1 MFECYNVKKLLAD
14 GDGMVFTLTK
24 EYKGTAQLVPFN
36 KALFLAKNSLLL
48 IKFISMKFFLTS
60 KFIIFFVLLTACS
73 SSQKKTDNI
82 ENKSIIQ
89 KTTIQRIYE
98 LKAAGYDIVDYH
110 AHLKGGLTMEE
121 LLDHSKKTGIG
132 YGVAFNAGIG
142 FPITDDA
149 SLMENYQKY
158 KDYPVYMAMQAE
170 GREWVNMFSRESIG
184 TFDYVFTDAMTWTD
198 RKGRRM
204 RLWMP
209 EEVFVDDKD
218 DFMEQLVAKI
228 VEVMEKEPIDMY
240 VNSTFLPD
248 LLQAEY
254 GALWTEERMDKVIR
268 AAVENDIAIEIN
280 ARYKIPSAT
289 FIKRA
294 KKAGVKFSMG
304 TNNADRELGTLDYA
318 IDMIEE
324 CNLKPGD
331 FFMPER

>member
-1 MFECYNVKKLLAD
+1 MRNY
-14 GDGMVFTLTK
+14 
-24 EYKGTAQLVPFN
+24 QLFGP
-36 KALFLAKNSLLL
+36 
-48 IKFISMKFFLTS
+48 
-60 KFIIFFVLLTACS
+60 IIFIFLIAGCGSGNKVTENKIKDS
-73 SSQKKTDNI
+73 SSQG
-82 ENKSIIQ
+82 SS
-89 KTTIQRIYE
+89 IQRISE
-98 LKAAGYDIVDYH
+98 LKAAGYNIVDYH

-121 LLDHSKKTGIG
+121 LLDHSKKTGIL

-170 GREWVNMFSRESIG
+170 GREWVNMFSKESIG

-228 VEVMEKEPIDMY
+228 VEVMEKEPIDIY

-248 LLQAEY
+248 VLQADY
-254 GALWTEERMDKVIR
+254 DALWTEERMDKVIH
-268 AAVENDIAIEIN
+268 AAAKNNIAIEIN

-318 IDMIEE
+318 IEMITE
-324 CNLKPGD
+324 CSLKPGD
-331 FFMPER
+331 FFKPQKK

>member
-1 MFECYNVKKLLAD
+1 MRNY
-14 GDGMVFTLTK
+14 
-24 EYKGTAQLVPFN
+24 QLFGLIISIFLIAGCGSGN
-36 KALFLAKNSLLL
+36 KV
-48 IKFISMKFFLTS
+48 T
-60 KFIIFFVLLTACS
+60 
-73 SSQKKTDNI
+73 
-82 ENKSIIQ
+82 ENKRKDSASQ
-89 KTTIQRIYE
+89 NSSIQRISE
-98 LKAAGYDIVDYH
+98 LKAAGYNIVDYH

-121 LLDHSKKTGIG
+121 LLDHSKKTGIR

-142 FPITDDA
+142 FPITDDT

-158 KDYPVYMAMQAE
+158 KDFPVYMAMQAE
-170 GREWVNMFSRESIG
+170 GREWVSMFSKESIS

-228 VEVMEKEPIDMY
+228 VEVMEKEPIDIY

-248 LLQAEY
+248 VLQADY
-254 GALWTEERMDKVIR
+254 DALWTEERMDKVIH
-268 AAVENDIAIEIN
+268 AAAKNNIAIEIN

-318 IDMIEE
+318 IEMIAE
-324 CNLKPGD
+324 CGLEPGD
-331 FFMPER
+331 FFEPQKK